1 MLNLKSWFLWSIT
14 CLVMVNVEART
25 SRFYDTIN
33 DQSIDPSSLL
43 WYDQPA
49 KIWNDALPVG
59 SGRLGAMVFGDPLNE
74 RIQFNEETYWTGGP
88 YSSVGK
94 NGYKYLKNV
103 QNLVFEGQWYQAQK
117 LFGQKLMGYPIEQQK
132 YQSLADL
139 IIKFDEENQFKNY
152 KRSLDLS
159 TGIIN
164 IEYEQDGIKF
174 FREIF
179 ASVPDQ
185 VIAIRLT
192 TDHPGSLSFSASLRG
207 VRNQDHSNYATDYF
221 DMKIDNDHQMIVT
234 GKSAD
239 YLGVEGKLKYEAR
252 IKPIIDGGEVISKD
266 DFLIVRNANSV
277 IFYFA
282 AATNFINH
290 KDVSGNEQ
298 QRVRDYFKKIEK
310 KGFDSIKLDQ
320 LSFYQPRFS
329 RSVLNLP
336 NSKFSFITTD
346 KRLQNSPQQIDPSL
360 AALAY
365 NFGKYILLASSI
377 PGSQAANLQGIWN
390 QDQDPMWDSKYTTN
404 INLQMNYWL
413 APASNLAEFSEPLL
427 ELVKNVSEEGREVA
441 KEHYGCR
448 GWVLHQNT
456 DIWMVAA
463 PMDGPTWG
471 TFTTGG
477 AWLCN
482 QLYDQYLFTLDREYL
497 IKIFPLIE
505 GAVEFFMDFLVKLP
519 NSKWYVTNPSNSPEN
534 FPDRPGNGRFFDQV
548 TGSYIPGTNICAG
561 ASMDMQIIREL
572 FDSYIKASE
581 ILSKKGEFLEDVKQK
596 RSLLIP
602 TRIGKDGSL
611 QEWAEDWGQTEESHR
626 HVSGL
631 YGLYPGNEFTYDQTP
646 EFMEASKKVL
656 LQRGDGS
663 TEWSRAWKVCLWARL
678 ADGDHALRVLKGYF
692 KDECHMQLFSGRGK
706 VMQIDGTMGVAAGIL
721 EMLVQSHVET
731 ISLLPAL
738 PQEWESGKLEG
749 VAVRGGF
756 VLDFSWVNHK
766 IKSLSVSSKKGGV
779 CSMKIGE
786 KIRITNNGKKVK
798 YQVKPGNI
806 IAWQTEPGEVYQIV
820 VY

>member
-1 MLNLKSWFLWSIT
+1 MVNLKRWVLW
-14 CLVMVNVEART
+14 LVLCTLMMNIDAQP
-25 SRFYDTIN
+25 SRFID
-33 DQSIDPSSLL
+33 SIQNKNYDPSILL

-59 SGRLGAMVFGDPLNE
+59 NGRLGAMVFGDPLNE

-88 YSSVGK
+88 YSSVVKG
-94 NGYKYLKNV
+94 GHQYLKEV
-103 QNLVFEGQWYQAQK
+103 QNLVFEGEWFQAQK

-139 IIKFDEENQFKNY
+139 VIEFEGKGETKNY
-152 KRSLDLS
+152 KRWLDLA

-164 IEYEQDGIKF
+164 ITYERDGVNY

-192 TDHPGSLSFSASLRG
+192 ADQPLSLSASLRG

-221 DMKIDNDHQMIVT
+221 DMEIDNNKQMVLT

-239 YLGVEGKLKYEAR
+239 YLGIEGKLKYEAR
-252 IKPIIDGGEVISKD
+252 VKSIVDGGQVSVKD
-266 DFLIVRNANSV
+266 DYLVVKNANSV

-282 AATNFINH
+282 AATNFVSYR
-290 KDVSGNEQ
+290 DVSGDEH
-298 QRVRDYFKKIEK
+298 QRVKNYFKRIEN
-310 KGFDSIKLDQ
+310 KGFSSIKSDQ
-320 LSFYQPRFS
+320 LSFYQPYFN
-329 RSVLNLP
+329 RSLLKLP
-336 NSKFSFITTD
+336 PSKFSYLTTD
-346 KRLQNSPQQIDPSL
+346 KRLLNSPHQNDPSL
-360 AALAY
+360 AGLAY
-365 NFGKYILLASSI
+365 NFAKYILITSSM

-404 INLQMNYWL
+404 INLQMNYWM
-413 APASNLAEFSEPLL
+413 APASNLAEFSEPLYQ
-427 ELVKNVSEEGREVA
+427 LVRNVSEEGRKVA
-441 KEHYGCR
+441 KEHYACR

-482 QLYDQYLFTLDREYL
+482 QLFDQYLFTYDKDYL
-497 IKIFPLIE
+497 VKIFPLIE
-505 GAVEFFMDFLVKLP
+505 GSVEFFMDFLVKQP
-519 NSKWYVTNPSNSPEN
+519 HSEWYVTNPSNSPEN